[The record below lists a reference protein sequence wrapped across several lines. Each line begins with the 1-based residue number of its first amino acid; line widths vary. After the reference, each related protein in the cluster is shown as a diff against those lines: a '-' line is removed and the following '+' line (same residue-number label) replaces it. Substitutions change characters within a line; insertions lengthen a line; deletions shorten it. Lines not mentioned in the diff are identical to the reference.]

1 MSSELYKKEGEFGVR
16 LCAAITV
23 PVESAA
29 SEYIRKR
36 AELAV
41 GERGAARGD
50 MDSGLGE
57 RGEPARQ
64 PAPQRALMVISQG
77 W

>member
-41 GERGAARGD
+41 GREVQLGEIWTAAWEKGVSPRGRRHR
-50 MDSGLGE
+50 SGL
-57 RGEPARQ
+57 
-64 PAPQRALMVISQG
+64 
-77 W
+77 